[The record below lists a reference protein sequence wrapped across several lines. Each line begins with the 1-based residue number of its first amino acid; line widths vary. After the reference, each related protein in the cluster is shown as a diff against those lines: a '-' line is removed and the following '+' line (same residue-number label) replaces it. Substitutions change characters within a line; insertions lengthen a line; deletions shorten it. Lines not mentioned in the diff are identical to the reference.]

1 MPTGLAQA
9 VSVEAADLAG
19 ALEACRSLCPRSPLI
34 RESAVLLS
42 ADADGLRV
50 SVSTFLG
57 ALSISVPVS
66 EPGAGRWLVALPP
79 LRDVLAR
86 LDGPVRLEESGGRL
100 AIGSGAF
107 AAKLAVLAE
116 DLAPV
121 DRPAERWLAEM
132 RLPAV
137 ECRRAL
143 ERVAPAMAT
152 TDVRPTLQGVL
163 VERSGKQMVAVA
175 TDGHRL
181 IGTPLPGAAI
191 SEDAD
196 WPERTVILPESAV
209 RVLRTLLPAE
219 SSGESYAEDAESAK
233 AGEPGDRGEWL
244 TWRVS
249 KTAYEIT
256 GPTWTLT
263 GPFQPGPYPDWRRIV
278 ESVRQKPATLI
289 VGREP
294 LAQAVRRALILAQ
307 AVDNRVVRLAT
318 LPDELRIA
326 TKTELGE
333 SVETVAAE
341 RKEDGLTACAINGSL
356 LLPLIG
362 AFEGE
367 RVALTWPEAGRGT
380 PLLLTAPG
388 ESTVALLMPLA
399 E

>member
-1 MPTGLAQA
+1 MPSVSSLKA
-9 VSVEAADLAG
+9 VSMEAAELAG
-19 ALEACRSLCPRSPLI
+19 ALEACRSLCPRSALI
-34 RESAVLLS
+34 QESAVLLS

-57 ALSISVPVS
+57 ALSIAVPVS
-66 EPGAGRWLVALPP
+66 EPGTGRWLVALPP

-107 AAKLAVLAE
+107 TAKLAVLAE

-143 ERVAPAMAT
+143 ERVAPAMPT

-163 VERSGKQMVAVA
+163 VERSGDQLVAVA

-196 WPERTVILPESAV
+196 WPERTVILPDAAV

-219 SSGESYAEDAESAK
+219 SSGESYAE
-233 AGEPGDRGEWL
+233 AGGTGDIGEWL

-263 GPFQPGPYPDWRRIV
+263 GPFQPGPYPDWRRV
-278 ESVRQKPATLI
+278 LERVRQKSPTVI
-289 VGREP
+289 VGREL
-294 LAQAVRRALILAQ
+294 LAQALRRALILAQ
-307 AVDNRVVRLAT
+307 TVDNRMVRFAMS
-318 LPDELRIA
+318 PDGLHIT

-341 RKEDGLTACAINGSL
+341 RKEDGLTTCAINGSL
-356 LLPLIG
+356 LLPLVG
-362 AFEGE
+362 AFDGE
-367 RVALTWPEAGRGT
+367 RVALTWPEAERGT

-388 ESTVALLMPLA
+388 DTTVALLMPLA